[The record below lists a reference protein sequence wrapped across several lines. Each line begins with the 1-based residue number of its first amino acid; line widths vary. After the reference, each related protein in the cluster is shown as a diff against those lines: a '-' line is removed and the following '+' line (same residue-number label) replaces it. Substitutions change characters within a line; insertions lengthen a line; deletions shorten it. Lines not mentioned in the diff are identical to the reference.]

1 MRFLSS
7 QSLAFKLSAI
17 LGLVV
22 AVVAVA
28 IGGAMINRER
38 QYLRDDLKEDVMF
51 LTQTVALTA
60 PELVLRDDSWTL
72 YKTLRD
78 IVKGPDSVHHAT
90 VVTAMVLD
98 PEGRIL
104 AHIYPALF
112 PIGTPLFSEN
122 SSEQLRFQSELGT
135 TSSGIFEGQNFI
147 EGNRPIRAGGKIL
160 GLARIRLSTA
170 ELDEQT
176 ASAVVSITLLTIGI
190 AIIGIILGS
199 IWSTQLLRPLHALAQ
214 SMEKLGRGTV
224 RPLPV
229 LRADEI
235 GQLVAS
241 FNRMIGEL
249 EEKSKLTA
257 RVAENEKI
265 VAFGR
270 IAAGVA
276 HEVGNPLAGM
286 LNCLST
292 LRAQSNDPDLVA
304 RYLPM
309 IERELKKIEALIKDL
324 LAELRVEDAREIADA
339 SCLEEVRD
347 LVAAELR
354 TTKIE
359 LVWDNRLAPGE
370 PVNRPRMQQ
379 ILLNLMHNSIQAMPT
394 GGTLCCRFWS
404 DQSKLIFEVED
415 TGHGI
420 PSENIE
426 RIFEPF
432 FTSRNTGTGLGLWIV
447 LRLVQSMQGEI
458 DVNSALNKGTRV
470 RVQIPRES
478 KLETRP
484 T

>member
-7 QSLAFKLSAI
+7 LNLAFKLSVI

-22 AVVAVA
+22 ASVAAA
-28 IGGAMINRER
+28 IGGAMIIHNR
-38 QYLRDDLKEDVMF
+38 QFLREDLREDTLF
-51 LTQTVALTA
+51 LAQSVAWTVPAL
-60 PELVLRDDSWTL
+60 VSRNDSWAL
-72 YKTLRD
+72 YKTLRE
-78 IVKGPDSVHHAT
+78 IVKGAGSVHNT
-90 VVTAMVLD
+90 SVVTAMILD
-98 PEGRIL
+98 PEGRVL

-112 PIGTPLFSEN
+112 PVGLPLLSEN
-122 SSEQLRFQSELGT
+122 SSEQAQLQSELGMRN
-135 TSSGIFEGQNFI
+135 SGVFEGQNFI
-147 EGNRPIRAGGKIL
+147 EGVAPIQAGGKIL
-160 GLARIRLSTA
+160 GIVKIRLSTD
-170 ELDEQT
+170 ELDKET
-176 ASAVVSITLLTIGI
+176 ATAVVSIALVTIGI

-214 SMEKLGRGTV
+214 SMERLGRGTV
-224 RPLPV
+224 GPLPV
-229 LRADEI
+229 LRGDEI

-241 FNRMIGEL
+241 FNRMVGEL

-257 RVAENEKI
+257 KVAENEKI
-265 VAFGR
+265 VALGR

-276 HEVGNPLAGM
+276 HEVRNPLAGM

-324 LAELRVEDAREIADA
+324 LAELRVEDAREIADS
-339 SCLEEVRD
+339 SCLEEIRD
-347 LVAAELR
+347 LVAAELQ

-359 LVWDNRLAPGE
+359 LVWDNRLSPGE
-370 PVNRPRMQQ
+370 YINRPRMQQ
-379 ILLNLMHNSIQAMPT
+379 ILLNLMHNSIQAMPA
-394 GGTLCCRFWS
+394 GGMLCCRFWS
-404 DQSKLIFEVED
+404 DQNKLIFEVED

-420 PSENIE
+420 PPENIE

-458 DVNSALNKGTRV
+458 DVNSVLNKGTRV